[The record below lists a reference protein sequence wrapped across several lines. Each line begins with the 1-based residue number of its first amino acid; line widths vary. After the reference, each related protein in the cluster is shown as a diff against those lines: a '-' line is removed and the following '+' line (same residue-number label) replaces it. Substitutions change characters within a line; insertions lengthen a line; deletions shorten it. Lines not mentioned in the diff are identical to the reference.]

1 MVWLPEML
9 KGQVAT
15 VAERLVK
22 GVRWAAGLGIHSRI
36 GMRRRKMKTQRVPVA
51 VLAAFFS
58 LFIGAVGASA
68 ADSQDG
74 QHGHDDGH
82 HRGLT
87 CSGGSTTP
95 SFSPSIIHPGTYSS
109 ITVTGIC
116 AIPSGTVKVRG
127 DLTIKSGA
135 SLIANFPAGP
145 GGQPPEG
152 DAILNVEDNVHV
164 GKGATLILGCA
175 PSFGC
180 TTTTTDRIGG
190 DLIGDHPLG
199 VLLHGDT
206 IAGDVSIRGGGGQD
220 YDCSP
225 QGALFSLFKSP
236 VYTTLEDSSVG
247 GDVSVSGYQSCWL
260 GLARTK
266 VRGDVQFVKNAL
278 GDPDAIEILSNTIKG
293 DLSCRG
299 NQFVDTTTQPPV
311 FTAHGPWD
319 STENANGDLF
329 PRQPQLNTVKGERS
343 GQCVLSSPLLQG
355 GPAGPGPF

>member
-1 MVWLPEML
+1 MRTPRIL
-9 KGQVAT
+9 VA
-15 VAERLVK
+15 L
-22 GVRWAAGLGIHSRI
+22 
-36 GMRRRKMKTQRVPVA
+36 
-51 VLAAFFS
+51 LAAFFS
-58 LFIGAVGASA
+58 LSIGALGASA
-68 ADSQDG
+68 ADSQN
-74 QHGHDDGH
+74 GHDDGH

-95 SFSPSIIHPGTYSS
+95 SFNPSIINPGTYSS

-116 AIPSGTVKVRG
+116 AIPFGTVNVRG

-135 SLIANFPAGP
+135 SLLANFPGG
-145 GGQPPEG
+145 GGQPEG
-152 DAILNVEDNVHV
+152 DAILNVHEDVLV

-180 TTTTTDRIGG
+180 ATTTTDRIGG

-225 QGALFSLFKSP
+225 QGDLFSLFQSP
-236 VYTTLEDSSVG
+236 VYSTLEDSSVG

-260 GLARTK
+260 GLARTR
-266 VRGDVQFVKNAL
+266 VRGDVSYVKNAL

-299 NQFVDTTTQPPV
+299 NQFVDATQQPPV
-311 FTAHGPWD
+311 FTAHAPWD
-319 STENANGDLF
+319 STEAPSGDLF
-329 PRQPQLNTVKGERS
+329 PRQPEPNTVAGERS
-343 GQCVLSSPLLQG
+343 GQCVLSSPLLPG
-355 GPAGPGPF
+355 GPSGPGPF

>member
-1 MVWLPEML
+1 
-9 KGQVAT
+9 
-15 VAERLVK
+15 
-22 GVRWAAGLGIHSRI
+22 
-36 GMRRRKMKTQRVPVA
+36 MRTPRVLVA

-68 ADSQDG
+68 ADNQDG

-87 CSGGSTTP
+87 CSGGSATP
-95 SFSPSIIHPGTYSS
+95 TSFNPSIINPGTYSS

-116 AIPSGTVKVRG
+116 VIPFGTVNVQH

-135 SLIANFPAGP
+135 TLIANFPAGP

-152 DAILNVEDNVHV
+152 DATLKVKGNVLV

-180 TTTTTDRIGG
+180 TMTTTDRIGG
-190 DLIGDHPLG
+190 NLIGDRPLG
-199 VLLHGDT
+199 MLLHGDT

-225 QGALFSLFKSP
+225 QGAVFSLFQSP

-247 GDVSVSGYQSCWL
+247 GDVSISGYQSCWL
-260 GLARTK
+260 GLARTR
-266 VRGDVQFVKNAL
+266 VHGDVSFVKNAL
-278 GDPDAIEILSNTIKG
+278 GDPDAIEILSNTIRG

-299 NQFVDTTTQPPV
+299 NQFVDATKHPPV

-329 PRQPQLNTVKGERS
+329 PRQPEPNTVAGERS
-343 GQCVLSSPLLQG
+343 GQCVLSSPVILG
-355 GPAGPGPF
+355 GPPGPGPF